1 VSTLGAPNPQI
12 LRNLQ
17 RISNRIFSP
26 LRNLIRPRRTT
37 TQRPIQQA
45 PRITVPPITFS
56 RVETP
61 FGDLVLQNG
70 ARNAIPQEEK
80 DIYLPVMKALLKVM
94 ESNTTAPEDV
104 NNLLVLTRDLTKD
117 LPEEATNLISSFD
130 GLEDSFKD
138 GLEGIV
144 IPDIGDGVLPE
155 DGDIIVQFKDSP
167 YIVTQFGAF
176 PLSEMN
182 LMTDDERELLLP
194 VTRNFISA
202 MENDNVSQEEIEELV
217 EQSKILND
225 LIPEQFRKLITA
237 SIDKELN
244 GVAENI
250 IEA

>member
-1 VSTLGAPNPQI
+1 MSTLGAPNPQI

-61 FGDLVLQNG
+61 FGKYVFYFPNNNFHWTKINESAPKYSFRFTIYLILGDLVLQNG

-104 NNLLVLTRDLTKD
+104 NNLLVLTRDLTKG

-167 YIVTQFGAF
+167 YIVTQFG
-176 PLSEMN
+176 M
-182 LMTDDERELLLP
+182 
-194 VTRNFISA
+194 
-202 MENDNVSQEEIEELV
+202 
-217 EQSKILND
+217 
-225 LIPEQFRKLITA
+225 
-237 SIDKELN
+237 
-244 GVAENI
+244 
-250 IEA
+250 